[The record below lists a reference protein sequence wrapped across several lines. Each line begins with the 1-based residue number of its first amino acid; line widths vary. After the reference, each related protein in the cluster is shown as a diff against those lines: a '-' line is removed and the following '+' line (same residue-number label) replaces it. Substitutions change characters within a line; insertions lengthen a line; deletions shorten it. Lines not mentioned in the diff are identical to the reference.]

1 MNENSDAD
9 HTFVRRMEQ
18 LVEMV
23 GGRAQLAAKSGLS
36 RSVIDKYLQG
46 ASEPSRPRLVAL
58 ANAGP
63 VSVAWLATGEGS
75 ATKVVGEEGRRPS
88 GGLDKWL
95 FSRVLAGLRRTYKS
109 AGARLPPE
117 NEVELG
123 LEIYYRIIAFAKS
136 QDEKRGALLM
146 ALDQLERDLRE
157 KSAQPASG
165 KQSA

>member
-1 MNENSDAD
+1 MSENSDAD

-75 ATKVVGEEGRRPS
+75 ASKPGGKEGLRPS
-88 GGLDKWL
+88 VELDKWL
-95 FSRVLAGLRRTYKS
+95 FSRIIAGIRRTYKKT
-109 AGARLPPE
+109 GAHLPPE

-123 LEIYYRIIAFAKS
+123 LEIYYRISAFAKS

-146 ALDQLERDLRE
+146 ALDQLERDLVE
-157 KSAQPASG
+157 KAARPASG
-165 KQSA
+165 KRSA